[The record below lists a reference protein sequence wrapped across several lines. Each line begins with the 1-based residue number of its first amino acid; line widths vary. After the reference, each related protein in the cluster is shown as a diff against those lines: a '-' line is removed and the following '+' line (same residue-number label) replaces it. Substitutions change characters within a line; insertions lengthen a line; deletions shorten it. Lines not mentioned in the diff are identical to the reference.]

1 VKILWSPEARDDLI
15 GVFERILSDDPG
27 AAVVVLKRIE
37 TLVERL
43 RDHPALG
50 RPGTVSGTRELVITG
65 TPYIVAY
72 RTDEPG
78 RAIHVL
84 AARHGARLWP
94 EAFE

>member
-1 VKILWSPEARDDLI
+1 VNILWSPEARDDLI
-15 GVFERILSDDPG
+15 GIFEHILSDDPG
-27 AAVVVLKRIE
+27 TAMVVLERIE
-37 TLVERL
+37 SLVEHL

-72 RTDEPG
+72 RTDDPG

-84 AARHGARLWP
+84 AVRHGARFWP